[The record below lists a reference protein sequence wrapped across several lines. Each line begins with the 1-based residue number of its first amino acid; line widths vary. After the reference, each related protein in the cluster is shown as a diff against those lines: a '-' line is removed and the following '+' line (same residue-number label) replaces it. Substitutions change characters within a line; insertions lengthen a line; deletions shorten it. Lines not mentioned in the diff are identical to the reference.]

1 MNKRLLFSGMVC
13 GLLVFRAGAQSGGSP
28 APAGPTTAPGPSIIK
43 VQGEVQHP
51 LSLSAADL
59 SKMPQATV
67 SSRDKQGKP
76 HDFSGVP
83 VSEILHAAGVTTG
96 KDLRGKNM
104 AKYLLVSCA
113 DGYQVVF
120 SLAELDSAFT
130 DRVAILADKEDG
142 MPLTAD
148 TGPFRFVIPGE
159 KKPAR
164 NCFKVAMLT
173 IGVAKE

>member
-1 MNKRLLFSGMVC
+1 L
-13 GLLVFRAGAQSGGSP
+13 
-28 APAGPTTAPGPSIIK
+28 IK
-43 VQGEVQHP
+43 VQGEVLHP
-51 LSLSAADL
+51 LSLTATDL

-67 SSRDKQGKP
+67 SSKDKQGKS
-76 HDFSGVP
+76 HEFSGVP
-83 VSEILHAAGVTTG
+83 VSEILRAAGVTTG

-104 AKYLLVSCA
+104 TKYLLVSCA

-130 DRVAILADKEDG
+130 DRVAILADREDG
-142 MPLTAD
+142 NPLSAE
-148 TGPFRFVIPGE
+148 TGPFRFVMPGE

-164 NCFKVAMLT
+164 NCFKVTALT